1 MYIILLKTKNE
12 INKIKSLSSKKW
24 WHLGGIGIIISGYSL
39 ISFIPL
45 LLSVENTS
53 ISVPFRALSL
63 LYILVIGYYYLTK
76 RKIKINIFG
85 YLYLLFWLMYSIR
98 IFNET
103 LFNSETLGRS
113 VSEYYLFAFFVTFIP
128 SIVYYVKLNKEEIL
142 IAGKILWI
150 ICIIAAIGI
159 IISYIIGATIENG
172 ASETARFSI
181 DTLNPISMGHLGL
194 TLLIMSVFVYS
205 KLSGKLKFL
214 ALFTAILGFILMSVA
229 ASRSALIAAI
239 IIFGIF
245 YLILFFRRM
254 KRNPLIAMIIPLIL
268 ITIIMLAP
276 FIFKYIE
283 DTYGFTVLSGLEV
296 IGSDDDQSG
305 NIRKLLFQS
314 AWEQFTNSPV
324 IGDGLEEKSMR
335 FYPHNNIIEAFMA
348 TGLLGGSIILTL
360 YFLSIIN
367 SLKLIISN
375 SEYTWVGLILLQYI
389 VFTQFSGALWQ
400 SGALFSLMAIASVSI
415 KILKD

>member
-1 MYIILLKTKNE
+1 
-12 INKIKSLSSKKW
+12 
-24 WHLGGIGIIISGYSL
+24 
-39 ISFIPL
+39 
-45 LLSVENTS
+45 
-53 ISVPFRALSL
+53 
-63 LYILVIGYYYLTK
+63 
-76 RKIKINIFG
+76 
-85 YLYLLFWLMYSIR
+85 
-98 IFNET
+98 
-103 LFNSETLGRS
+103 
-113 VSEYYLFAFFVTFIP
+113 
-128 SIVYYVKLNKEEIL
+128 
-142 IAGKILWI
+142 
-150 ICIIAAIGI
+150 
-159 IISYIIGATIENG
+159 
-172 ASETARFSI
+172 
-181 DTLNPISMGHLGL
+181 
-194 TLLIMSVFVYS
+194 
-205 KLSGKLKFL
+205 
-214 ALFTAILGFILMSVA
+214 
-229 ASRSALIAAI
+229 
-239 IIFGIF
+239 
-245 YLILFFRRM
+245 M

-268 ITIIMLAP
+268 ITTIMLAP